1 MARSLAICVPSC
13 RKRVKMDREA
23 FQQKLVS
30 PDGVQRLFLDFR
42 SITFKG
48 KGHER
53 RDLRLL
59 MTRYEEWAYKLMPI
73 LSFDD
78 VITKVEAV
86 GGTHMV
92 SSAIDTIRDVELN
105 KHLASAGREPEE
117 PSAAAEAGEA
127 AATAAPAHEG
137 GAAGTTEAVAA
148 GPAGGGAGAPGVEEE
163 EEEEDPALYQQ
174 GEEDEW
180 EEDVG
185 AQYVGTHRAAPLP
198 APPPPRGVP
207 SRGGARAPACGCARA
222 LTPATRGLAEDDD
235 DSYVPVKPVA
245 TPAAAPQLTEEQL
258 ARIARNKQARP
269 SRACAVHR
277 APDGTDAST
286 AAPLCSWR
294 WSASQSPRRKR
305 AACKRWRRQ
314 RRAGLQRLGQLTVLS
329 PDRRRRCPRAR
340 GRRARER
347 PRPMRPL
354 PLRPRP
360 QRRARSLRRRS
371 KKTWESRPRGSKIW
385 GSKTA
390 RSPLGRRS
398 LRPRT
403 RLLPLLLQ
411 RKCRGLTRATTGS
424 EGRADTCQCRHV
436 SFDAVHQRSSGNP

>member
-42 SITFKG
+42 SIAFKG

-117 PSAAAEAGEA
+117 PSTAAEAEEVA
-127 AATAAPAHEG
+127 AAAAPAHEA
-137 GAAGTTEAVAA
+137 GAAGATEAVAA
-148 GPAGGGAGAPGVEEE
+148 GPAEGGAGAPGVEEE
-163 EEEEDPALYQQ
+163 EEDPALYQQ
-174 GEEDEW
+174 GEEEDEW

-185 AQYVGTHRAAPLP
+185 AQYVGTHRASPLP

-207 SRGGARAPACGCARA
+207 SRGAARAPACSCAHA

-269 SRACAVHR
+269 SRACTAHR

-294 WSASQSPRRKR
+294 WSASQRPRRKQ
-305 AACKRWRRQ
+305 AACKRWRRR
-314 RRAGLQRLGQLTVLS
+314 RRAGLQLPGQLTVLS
-329 PDRRRRCPRAR
+329 QDRRRRCPRAR
-340 GRRARER
+340 GRRARQR
-347 PRPMRPL
+347 PRPMRPM

-360 QRRARSLRRRS
+360 QRRARSLRKRS
-371 KKTWESRPRGSKIW
+371 KKTRESRPRESKMRESRPRGSKMRESRPR
-385 GSKTA
+385 GSKMRGSKSA

-398 LRPRT
+398 MRPRT
-403 RLLPLLLQ
+403 RLLPLLLE
-411 RKCRGLTRATTGS
+411 RKCRGPTRATK
-424 EGRADTCQCRHV
+424 
-436 SFDAVHQRSSGNP
+436 